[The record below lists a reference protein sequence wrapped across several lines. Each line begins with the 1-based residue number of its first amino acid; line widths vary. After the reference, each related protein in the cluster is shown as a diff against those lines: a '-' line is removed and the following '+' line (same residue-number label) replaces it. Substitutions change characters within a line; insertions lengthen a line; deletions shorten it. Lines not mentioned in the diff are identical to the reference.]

1 MLFHALIFILA
12 CTEHVPKGK
21 NVRLQASACESWTGL
36 HQAGSPCK
44 LQHQWIPLTG
54 ILDPHPRIHSPNH
67 FMEFLLCRLYFTLTE
82 CFYGTHI
89 YESDAVWYYPW
100 LSLMSKHNFSTEGG
114 RDNPELSLLLL
125 GFLHINTRGVI
136 QEVSKNKEVEKA
148 LTCHVNFEE
157 KELSNYVCS
166 PAVFLFITERK
177 PKA

>member
-1 MLFHALIFILA
+1 
-12 CTEHVPKGK
+12 
-21 NVRLQASACESWTGL
+21 
-36 HQAGSPCK
+36 
-44 LQHQWIPLTG
+44 
-54 ILDPHPRIHSPNH
+54 
-67 FMEFLLCRLYFTLTE
+67 
-82 CFYGTHI
+82 
-89 YESDAVWYYPW
+89 
-100 LSLMSKHNFSTEGG
+100 MSKRNFSTEGG

>member
-1 MLFHALIFILA
+1 
-12 CTEHVPKGK
+12 
-21 NVRLQASACESWTGL
+21 
-36 HQAGSPCK
+36 
-44 LQHQWIPLTG
+44 
-54 ILDPHPRIHSPNH
+54 
-67 FMEFLLCRLYFTLTE
+67 
-82 CFYGTHI
+82 
-89 YESDAVWYYPW
+89 
-100 LSLMSKHNFSTEGG
+100 MSKRNFSTEGG

-136 QEVSKNKEVEKA
+136 QDVSKNKEVEKA

>member
-1 MLFHALIFILA
+1 
-12 CTEHVPKGK
+12 
-21 NVRLQASACESWTGL
+21 
-36 HQAGSPCK
+36 
-44 LQHQWIPLTG
+44 
-54 ILDPHPRIHSPNH
+54 
-67 FMEFLLCRLYFTLTE
+67 
-82 CFYGTHI
+82 
-89 YESDAVWYYPW
+89 
-100 LSLMSKHNFSTEGG
+100 MSKHNFSTEGG